1 MKVLNRVFSFS
12 ICFLFLFSYKALAKE
27 PYEIAND
34 AGNYI
39 DASYNPKGTIVI
51 AQKNGQVLYSD
62 DADTKWPL
70 ASMSK
75 LMTLYLLMQ
84 EMDKGEITF
93 NTKVKVTD
101 KFYNISKLPALSN
114 NNLRLNA
121 VYTVDELMPIM
132 LTNSSNAA
140 TYMLSSLVTKNDSEF
155 IDKMNQEAKRLGMN
169 STKFYNPVGAPNNLL
184 NEYKAKKY
192 PQNEDNISSAKD
204 YAILCQHLVSEYPGI
219 LKYTKRVDVTVKKGT
234 IDEETFHTYN
244 HSLEGAKLG
253 YKGVDGLK
261 TGSSDTAG
269 FNTAITGKK
278 NDMRIIQV
286 MMGVESWYDPPAEF
300 NRNIMANAIM
310 DEVYN
315 EYAYKKVLA
324 KGVHTINGQEL
335 YVHSDLYDI
344 VKKDVKGSFQFK
356 DGKLSY
362 HYKRTF
368 VSNEYHAPTV
378 KAEDNKKYEQRLFF
392 QENMWWIV
400 LVSTVSIIAG
410 LLLLLY
416 YYRPHLF
423 RNLWDEK

>member
-1 MKVLNRVFSFS
+1 M
-12 ICFLFLFSYKALAKE
+12 FLFLFSYKALAKE

-84 EMDKGEITF
+84 EMDKGEITYS
-93 NTKVKVTD
+93 TKVKVTD

-114 NNLRLNA
+114 NKLRLNA

-155 IDKMNQEAKRLGMN
+155 IDMMNQEAKRLGMN

-204 YAILCQHLVSEYPGI
+204 YAILCQHLVSEYPEI
-219 LKYTKRVDVTVKKGT
+219 LKYTKSVDVTVKKVP
-234 IDEETFHTYN
+234 
-244 HSLEGAKLG
+244 SM
-253 YKGVDGLK
+253 
-261 TGSSDTAG
+261 
-269 FNTAITGKK
+269 KK
-278 NDMRIIQV
+278 HFI
-286 MMGVESWYDPPAEF
+286 
-300 NRNIMANAIM
+300 
-310 DEVYN
+310 
-315 EYAYKKVLA
+315 
-324 KGVHTINGQEL
+324 HTII
-335 YVHSDLYDI
+335 H
-344 VKKDVKGSFQFK
+344 
-356 DGKLSY
+356 
-362 HYKRTF
+362 
-368 VSNEYHAPTV
+368 
-378 KAEDNKKYEQRLFF
+378 
-392 QENMWWIV
+392 
-400 LVSTVSIIAG
+400 
-410 LLLLLY
+410 
-416 YYRPHLF
+416 
-423 RNLWDEK
+423 